1 MIWLPRETEGL
12 EIVPI
17 ETMGGRETNT
27 LYLTDVEAPPTP
39 CSARSTRPGRS

>member
-1 MIWLPRETEGL
+1 M

-17 ETMGGRETNT
+17 ETMGGRETNH
-27 LYLTDVEAPPTP
+27 LYFTDSRPPPTP